1 MSRSSANANTVP
13 CPLTKIRQVR
23 HASSSARIKAA
34 ECAGKREG
42 RSVRPSSV
50 VQPHAPVNEI
60 TDWYGAFT
68 FPHSTKS
75 PFAKPGPKSVP
86 AA

>member
-50 VQPHAPVNEI
+50 VQPHARSGERNYGLVWSICIPPFDQKPVRE
-60 TDWYGAFT
+60 TGT
-68 FPHSTKS
+68 
-75 PFAKPGPKSVP
+75 
-86 AA
+86 